1 MYRNALFLIHTASIS
16 GKNECEGTRFS
27 IVFCYLAGVG
37 IVFELFGSRILR
49 KLRDSDN
56 LKRTVK
62 PRLFGIV
69 FLSCNEVLC
78 VLIAC
83 LSIYAKSITFAVM
96 FCLVSLAHGAYMVSI
111 LTTRL
116 EIQKHFVSYKSINC
130 SRIIMKNEV
139 NDIRWES
146 RGRNFGYIL
155 VLYLRDG
162 NEIALPQIYYVGLNQ
177 LWEKFGC

>member
-1 MYRNALFLIHTASIS
+1 
-16 GKNECEGTRFS
+16 
-27 IVFCYLAGVG
+27 
-37 IVFELFGSRILR
+37 
-49 KLRDSDN
+49 
-56 LKRTVK
+56 
-62 PRLFGIV
+62 
-69 FLSCNEVLC
+69 
-78 VLIAC
+78 
-83 LSIYAKSITFAVM
+83 
-96 FCLVSLAHGAYMVSI
+96 MVSI